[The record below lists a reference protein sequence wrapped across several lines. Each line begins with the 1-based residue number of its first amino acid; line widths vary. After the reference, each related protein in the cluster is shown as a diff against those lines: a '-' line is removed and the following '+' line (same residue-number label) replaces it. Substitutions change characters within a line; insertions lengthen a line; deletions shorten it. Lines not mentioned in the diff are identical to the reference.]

1 MPANISNV
9 DGKQV
14 IFGLDWVALSGELK
28 EHKEVKALAQENVA
42 LYQVRHKGED
52 AIVYGFLSQDAL
64 SAEIKKANLVSA
76 AVLLATT
83 EQIAANA
90 IFIEVEAQNAKLAI
104 LENGVPSPGGDFY
117 GSVQEAEEII
127 RRIQNDAYEPF
138 TFYGNYF
145 EVYSNTIP
153 LSLVDLLDNGDVAA
167 ATLVEIKGNTVK
179 WLGGFALFLLCF
191 CAYFLY
197 SDHQKE
203 QKKIAALKLAQQKNT
218 PVNPTKLYAES
229 LRIAASDAGIP
240 SSKAA
245 GILAESWQKQE
256 TVLAGW
262 KLSEIDCLPQA
273 CSYFWRIDGGNNKT
287 LYDALP
293 GISLQYSLDGKSLA
307 YTKNINVQYSSL
319 DVNKLPTFNE
329 FQITTGA
336 FIQGLRSIGVQVS
349 IGQLSVFGASP
360 DIKLSEIKSPVRFG
374 TLNVSGDLSFL
385 NEIFSRFPDNLTFR
399 HLNIQIQDGQPT
411 FRLEG
416 NYYVK
421 N

>member
-28 EHKEVKALAQENVA
+28 ERKEVKALAQENAA

-52 AIVYGFLSQDAL
+52 TVVYGFLSRDAL

-83 EQIAANA
+83 EQVATNA

-117 GSVQEAEEII
+117 GSVHEAEEII

-138 TFYGNYF
+138 TFYGNYS

-153 LSLVDLLDNGDVAA
+153 LSLADLLHNGDVAA
-167 ATLVEIKGNTVK
+167 STLVEIKGDAVK
-179 WLGGFALFLLCF
+179 WLGGLALLMLFLCI
-191 CAYFLY
+191 YFFY
-197 SDHQKE
+197 NSHQKE
-203 QKKIAALKLAQQKNT
+203 QQKIAALKLSKKNDVVVS
-218 PVNPTKLYAES
+218 PEKLYAES
-229 LRIAASDAGIP
+229 LKIAASDAGIP

-245 GILAESWQKQE
+245 SILVESWAKQE

-262 KLSEIDCLPQA
+262 KLVEIDCLPQS
-273 CSYFWRIDGGNNKT
+273 CSYLWHINGGNNKT

-293 GISLQYSLDGKSLA
+293 GVSLLYSLDGRSVA
-307 YTKNINVQYSSL
+307 YTKNINAQYTGL

-329 FQITTGA
+329 FQITTAA
-336 FIQGLRSIGVQVS
+336 FIQGLRSIGIQVS

-360 DIKLSEIKSPVRFG
+360 DIKLSDIKSPVRFG

-399 HLNIQIQDGQPT
+399 HLNIQIQDERPT

>member
-42 LYQVRHKGED
+42 LYQVRHRGDD
-52 AIVYGFLSQDAL
+52 ATMYGFLSQNAL
-64 SAEIKKANLVSA
+64 STEVRKANLISA

-83 EQIAANA
+83 EQVAANA

-138 TFYGNYF
+138 AFYGNYF

-153 LSLVDLLDNGDVAA
+153 LSLADLLNNGDVTA
-167 ATLVEIKGNTVK
+167 ATLVEIKGNTIK
-179 WLGGFALFLLCF
+179 WLSGFALFMLCF
-191 CAYFLY
+191 CIYFFY
-197 SDHQKE
+197 NNHHKE
-203 QKKIAALKLAQQKNT
+203 QQKIAALKLAQKNNAV
-218 PVNPTKLYAES
+218 VNPVKLYADS
-229 LRIAASDAGIP
+229 LKTAAADAGIP
-240 SSKAA
+240 SSKVAS
-245 GILAESWQKQE
+245 ILVDSWAKQE
-256 TVLAGW
+256 TLLAGW
-262 KLSEIDCLPQA
+262 KLVEIDCLPQA
-273 CSYFWRIDGGNNKT
+273 CSYLWHIDGGDNKT
-287 LYDALP
+287 LHDALP
-293 GISLQYSLDGKSLA
+293 GISLQYSLDGRSLA
-307 YTKNINVQYSSL
+307 YTKNINAQYTSL
-319 DVNKLPTFNE
+319 DVNKLPAFNE

-336 FIQGLRSIGVQVS
+336 FIQGLRSIGIQVS
-349 IGQLSVFGASP
+349 IGQLSVFGANP
-360 DIKLSEIKSPVRFG
+360 DVNLSQIKSPVRFG
-374 TLNVSGDLSFL
+374 ALSVSGDLHFL
-385 NEIFSRFPDNLTFR
+385 NEILSHFPDNLTFR
-399 HLNIQIQDGQPT
+399 HLNVQIQDGQPT